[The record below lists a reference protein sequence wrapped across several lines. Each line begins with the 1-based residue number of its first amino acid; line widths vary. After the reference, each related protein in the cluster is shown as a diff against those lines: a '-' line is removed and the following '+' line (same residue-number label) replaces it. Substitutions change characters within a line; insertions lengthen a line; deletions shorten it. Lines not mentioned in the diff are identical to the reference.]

1 MKTKMEIQY
10 HDKNVITNDIEKA
23 VKEELK
29 VQGVKMNTIDT
40 LEIFYQPEN
49 ETVYFLAK
57 LADKTKLK
65 GEVTSI

>member
-57 LADKTKLK
+57 LADKTELK